1 MAELESFEQ
10 LTSDLKEQSKSE
22 VHVVHDEIQGAQALA
37 MSHSREL
44 EAAKAAASEAESDC
58 FAAERLAL
66 EEELADLRSLSGQQQ
81 QQGRLGAQSQQGNS
95 WFSELVMGSLCC
107 VRQPPPAD
115 GGSSA
120 KPFQ

>member
-81 QQGRLGAQSQQGNS
+81 QQGSS

-120 KPFQ
+120 KP